1 MLEKVLIPTDFSKYA
16 DKVIECVAEIPGIKE
31 VVLLNVKVRD
41 PLARVWSPGDEN
53 KEAIEKMEMPK
64 MALEG
69 MGLKV
74 KTRVEPSENRQEAS
88 AIDRAAEEEN
98 VSMVV
103 MGARGK
109 SFLGSHF
116 LGSVTTDYLQNG
128 TRNLLIMRYKT
139 IGSED
144 KAQLEKHCH
153 LMFSKVLCPTDF
165 SPAGNAAIDLIKATK
180 LTDNVVLL
188 HVVAKGETMEEVEA
202 RVLDAKKKLEDIKT
216 ELTKAGIN
224 TTALVLTGEADKPRT
239 YGTGGLASVEPT
251 HVVSVGGAVEK
262 ISSVADGEDVSIIA
276 MGSHGKGWL
285 DQATIGSVVSDVARM
300 GNRPVL
306 IVRSE
311 KKA

>member
-1 MLEKVLIPTDFSKYA
+1 MFEKVLIPTDFSRYA

-31 VVLLNVKVRD
+31 VVLLNVKARD

-53 KEAIEKMEMPK
+53 KEAAEKMEMPK

-74 KTRVEPSENRQEAS
+74 KTRVESSEGRQEAS
-88 AIDRAAEEEN
+88 AIERAAEDEN
-98 VSMVV
+98 VSLVV

-109 SFLGSHF
+109 SILGGF

-128 TRNLLIMRYKT
+128 TKNLLIMRYKT

-144 KAQLEKHCH
+144 KAQLEKYCP

-180 LTDNVVLL
+180 LTENVVLL

-202 RVLDAKKKLEDIKT
+202 RVSDAKNKLEDMKT
-216 ELTKAGIN
+216 DLIKAGIN
-224 TTALVLTGEADKPRT
+224 ATALVLTGEANKPRT
-239 YGTGGLASVEPT
+239 YGSGGLASVESTP
-251 HVVSVGGAVEK
+251 VVSVSGAVEK
-262 ISSVADGEDVSIIA
+262 ISSVADGEDVSLVA

-285 DQATIGSVVSDVARM
+285 DQSTIGSVVSDVAQA
-300 GNRPVL
+300 GSRPVL

-311 KKA
+311 KK

>member
-1 MLEKVLIPTDFSKYA
+1 MFEKVLIPTDFSKYA

-31 VVLLNVKVRD
+31 VVLLNVKARD

-53 KEAIEKMEMPK
+53 KEAAEKLEMPK

-74 KTRVEPSENRQEAS
+74 KTRVEPSESRQEAS
-88 AIDRAAEEEN
+88 AIQRVAEDEN
-98 VSMVV
+98 VSLVV

-109 SFLGSHF
+109 SIFGSF

-128 TRNLLIMRYKT
+128 TKNLLIMRYKT
-139 IGSED
+139 LGSED
-144 KAQLEKHCH
+144 KAQLEKYCP

-165 SPAGNAAIDLIKATK
+165 SQAGNAAIDLIKATK
-180 LTDNVVLL
+180 LTENVVLL
-188 HVVAKGETMEEVEA
+188 HVVAKGENMEEVEA
-202 RVLDAKKKLEDIKT
+202 RVSDAKKKLENMKT
-216 ELTKAGIN
+216 ELINAGIN
-224 TTALVLTGEADKPRT
+224 TTALVLTGEANKPRT
-239 YGTGGLASVEPT
+239 YGSGGLADVESTP
-251 HVVSVGGAVEK
+251 VVSISGAVEK
-262 ISSVADGEDVSIIA
+262 ISSVADGEDVSLVA

-285 DQATIGSVVSDVARM
+285 DQATIGSVVSDVAKA

-311 KKA
+311 KIA